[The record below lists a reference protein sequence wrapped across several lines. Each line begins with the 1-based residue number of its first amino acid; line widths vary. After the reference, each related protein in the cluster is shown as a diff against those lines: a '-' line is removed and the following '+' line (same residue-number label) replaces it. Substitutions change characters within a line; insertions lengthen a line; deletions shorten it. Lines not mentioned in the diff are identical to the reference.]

1 MKSLNYAKRMPS
13 KNKIVGKAILFLE
26 IYIHTP
32 CIIMIKEDFMKIYMK
47 QNKALLLFTILT
59 SIIASLGYVFMA
71 VLLQK
76 LLDIAVGKNMQQF
89 IPMVL
94 FSIFYFVMLGIFLY
108 LQSLLSKRITC
119 KIIKQIR
126 SDLFQGTVSQS
137 MEDFG
142 KRNTADYLSIITN
155 DVKMIEDNFLL
166 PLFEVVQY
174 IVIFISSFV
183 LMIYFDVIV
192 TIVVFVAITLMFL
205 VPSLLGKELE
215 KRQNILSSKLADFTA
230 KLKDILSGF
239 EIIKS
244 YSMKQYVIQQ
254 FDKEN
259 SETIHSKYSVD
270 KLFALNEGLSS
281 FLALMVQI
289 VVLFLSA
296 YFIITERIT
305 VGTLLGMVQVSSN
318 LANPLIMIFTNI
330 PKIKSIQPIIEKL
343 TVLSKYGLNEVQKK
357 QSATFNSV
365 VSISNLSFAYEEQ
378 NRVLDKINLHIEK
391 GKKYVIVGK
400 SGCGKTTLVKLLAGY
415 YTEYSGQILYDNT
428 DLNMLN
434 ENDIVQLSSI
444 IHQNIY
450 MFNESI
456 YDNICLH
463 EDYSKESID
472 KAVKNSGLNDVI
484 ERLPEGLLYK
494 VGENGSNLSGG
505 QKQRI
510 AVARALIRNKPILIL
525 DEGTSAID
533 MQTAY
538 DIENHLLKIEGLTI
552 ITITHNL
559 KKELLELYD
568 DIIYMEN
575 GEIIERGTFENL
587 TNAPSRFSKYLTLKK
602 E

>member
-1 MKSLNYAKRMPS
+1 
-13 KNKIVGKAILFLE
+13 
-26 IYIHTP
+26 
-32 CIIMIKEDFMKIYMK
+32 MKIYMK
-47 QNKALLLFTILT
+47 QNKVLLLFTILT

-76 LLDIAVGKNMQQF
+76 LLDIAVEKNMQQF

-126 SDLFQGTVSQS
+126 TDVFKGIVSQS
-137 MEDFG
+137 MGDFG

-166 PLFEVVQY
+166 PFFEVVQY
-174 IVIFISSFV
+174 TVIFISSFV

-215 KRQNILSSKLADFTA
+215 KRQNTLSSQLADFTT

-244 YSMKQYVIQQ
+244 YSMKQYVIQK

-259 SETIHSKYSVD
+259 SDTIHTKYNVD

-305 VGTLLGMVQVSSN
+305 VGILLGMVQVSSN

-343 TVLSKYGLNEVQKK
+343 TVLSKYELNEVPKK

-365 VSISNLSFAYEEQ
+365 VSISNLSFAYEKQ

-415 YTEYSGQILYDNT
+415 YTEYSGKILYDNT
-428 DLNMLN
+428 DLNMMN

-450 MFNESI
+450 MFNESV

-472 KAVKNSGLNDVI
+472 KAVKASGLNDVI
-484 ERLPEGLLYK
+484 EKLPEGLLYEA
-494 VGENGSNLSGG
+494 GENGSNLSGG
-505 QKQRI
+505 QRQRI

-568 DIIYMEN
+568 NIIYMEN
-575 GEIIERGTFENL
+575 GEIIERGTFEEL
-587 TNAPSRFSKYLTLKK
+587 TSVPSRFLKYLTIKK

>member
-1 MKSLNYAKRMPS
+1 
-13 KNKIVGKAILFLE
+13 
-26 IYIHTP
+26 
-32 CIIMIKEDFMKIYMK
+32 MIKEDFMKIYMK
-47 QNKALLLFTILT
+47 QNKVLLLFTILT

-76 LLDIAVGKNMQQF
+76 LLDIAVEKNMQQF

-126 SDLFQGTVSQS
+126 TDVFKGIVSQS
-137 MEDFG
+137 MGDFG

-166 PLFEVVQY
+166 PFFEVVQY
-174 IVIFISSFV
+174 TVIFISSFV

-215 KRQNILSSKLADFTA
+215 KRQNTLSSQLADFTT

-244 YSMKQYVIQQ
+244 YSMKQYVIQK

-259 SETIHSKYSVD
+259 SDTIHTKYSVD

-343 TVLSKYGLNEVQKK
+343 TVLSKYELNEVPKK

-365 VSISNLSFAYEEQ
+365 VSISNLSFAYEKQ

-415 YTEYSGQILYDNT
+415 YTEYSGKILYDNT
-428 DLNMLN
+428 DLNMMN

-450 MFNESI
+450 MFNESV

-472 KAVKNSGLNDVI
+472 RAVKASGLNDVI
-484 ERLPEGLLYK
+484 EKLPEGLLYEA
-494 VGENGSNLSGG
+494 GENGSNLSGG

-568 DIIYMEN
+568 NIIYMEN
-575 GEIIERGTFENL
+575 GEIIERGTFEEL
-587 TNAPSRFSKYLTLKK
+587 TSVPSRFLKYHTIKK

>member
-1 MKSLNYAKRMPS
+1 
-13 KNKIVGKAILFLE
+13 
-26 IYIHTP
+26 
-32 CIIMIKEDFMKIYMK
+32 MKIYMK
-47 QNKALLLFTILT
+47 QNKVLLLFTILT

-76 LLDIAVGKNMQQF
+76 LLDIAVEKNMQQF

-126 SDLFQGTVSQS
+126 TDVFKGIVSQS
-137 MEDFG
+137 MGDFG

-166 PLFEVVQY
+166 PFFEVVQY
-174 IVIFISSFV
+174 TVIFISSFV

-215 KRQNILSSKLADFTA
+215 KRQNTLSSQLADFTT

-244 YSMKQYVIQQ
+244 YSMKQYVIQK

-259 SETIHSKYSVD
+259 SDTIHTKYSVD

-343 TVLSKYGLNEVQKK
+343 TVLSKYELNEVPKK

-365 VSISNLSFAYEEQ
+365 VSISNLSFAYEKQ

-415 YTEYSGQILYDNT
+415 YTEYSGKILYDNT
-428 DLNMLN
+428 DLNMMN

-450 MFNESI
+450 MFNESV

-472 KAVKNSGLNDVI
+472 KAVKASGLNDVI
-484 ERLPEGLLYK
+484 EKLPEGLLYEA
-494 VGENGSNLSGG
+494 GENGSNLSGG

-552 ITITHNL
+552 ITITHNF

-568 DIIYMEN
+568 NIIYMEN
-575 GEIIERGTFENL
+575 GEIIERGTFEEL
-587 TNAPSRFSKYLTLKK
+587 TSVPSRFLKYLTIKK

>member
-1 MKSLNYAKRMPS
+1 MKSLNYAKKMHRE
-13 KNKIVGKAILFLE
+13 NKIVERQFYFLT

-47 QNKALLLFTILT
+47 QNKVLLLFTILT

-76 LLDIAVGKNMQQF
+76 LLDIAVEKNMQQF

-126 SDLFQGTVSQS
+126 TDVFKGIVSQS
-137 MEDFG
+137 MGDFG

-155 DVKMIEDNFLL
+155 DVKIIEDNFLL
-166 PLFEVVQY
+166 PFFEVVQY
-174 IVIFISSFV
+174 TVIFISSFV

-215 KRQNILSSKLADFTA
+215 KRQNTLSSQLADFTT

-244 YSMKQYVIQQ
+244 YSMKQYVIQK

-259 SETIHSKYSVD
+259 SDTIHTKYSVD

-343 TVLSKYGLNEVQKK
+343 TVLSKYELNEVPKK

-365 VSISNLSFAYEEQ
+365 VSISNLSFAYEKQ

-415 YTEYSGQILYDNT
+415 YTEYSG
-428 DLNMLN
+428 
-434 ENDIVQLSSI
+434 
-444 IHQNIY
+444 
-450 MFNESI
+450 
-456 YDNICLH
+456 
-463 EDYSKESID
+463 
-472 KAVKNSGLNDVI
+472 KNPL
-484 ERLPEGLLYK
+484 
-494 VGENGSNLSGG
+494 
-505 QKQRI
+505 
-510 AVARALIRNKPILIL
+510 
-525 DEGTSAID
+525 
-533 MQTAY
+533 
-538 DIENHLLKIEGLTI
+538 
-552 ITITHNL
+552 
-559 KKELLELYD
+559 
-568 DIIYMEN
+568 
-575 GEIIERGTFENL
+575 
-587 TNAPSRFSKYLTLKK
+587 
-602 E
+602 

>member
-1 MKSLNYAKRMPS
+1 MKVYIKQ
-13 KNKIVGKAILFLE
+13 NKILFL
-26 IYIHTP
+26 
-32 CIIMIKEDFMKIYMK
+32 
-47 QNKALLLFTILT
+47 LTILT
-59 SIIASLGYVFMA
+59 SVIASLGYVFMA
-71 VLLQK
+71 ILLQK

-89 IPMVL
+89 IPMVF

-137 MEDFG
+137 MENFG

-174 IVIFISSFV
+174 TVIFISSFV

-215 KRQNILSSKLADFTA
+215 KRQNTLSSQLADFTA

-244 YSMKQYVIQQ
+244 YSMKQYVIQK

-259 SETIHSKYSVD
+259 SDTIHTKYSVD

-343 TVLSKYGLNEVQKK
+343 TVLSKYELNEVPKK

-365 VSISNLSFAYEEQ
+365 VSISNLSFAYEKQ

-415 YTEYSGQILYDNT
+415 YTEYSGKILYDNT
-428 DLNMLN
+428 DLNMMN

-450 MFNESI
+450 MFNESV

-472 KAVKNSGLNDVI
+472 KAVKASGLNDVI
-484 ERLPEGLLYK
+484 EKLPEGLLYEA
-494 VGENGSNLSGG
+494 GENGSNLSGG

-568 DIIYMEN
+568 NIIYMEN
-575 GEIIERGTFENL
+575 GEIIERGTFEEL
-587 TNAPSRFSKYLTLKK
+587 TSVPSRFLKYLTIKK

>member
-1 MKSLNYAKRMPS
+1 
-13 KNKIVGKAILFLE
+13 
-26 IYIHTP
+26 
-32 CIIMIKEDFMKIYMK
+32 MKIYMK
-47 QNKALLLFTILT
+47 QNKVLLLFTILT

-76 LLDIAVGKNMQQF
+76 LLDIAVEKNMQQF

-126 SDLFQGTVSQS
+126 TDVFKGIVSQS
-137 MEDFG
+137 MGDFG

-166 PLFEVVQY
+166 PYFEVVQY
-174 IVIFISSFV
+174 TVIFISSFV

-215 KRQNILSSKLADFTA
+215 KRQNTLSSQLADFTT

-244 YSMKQYVIQQ
+244 YSMKQYVIQK

-259 SETIHSKYSVD
+259 SDTIHTKYNVD

-343 TVLSKYGLNEVQKK
+343 TVLSKYELNEVPKK

-365 VSISNLSFAYEEQ
+365 VSISNLSFAYEKQ

-415 YTEYSGQILYDNT
+415 YTEYSGKILYDNT
-428 DLNMLN
+428 DLNMMN

-450 MFNESI
+450 MFNESV

-472 KAVKNSGLNDVI
+472 KAVKASGLNDVI
-484 ERLPEGLLYK
+484 EKLPEGLLYEA
-494 VGENGSNLSGG
+494 GENGSNLSGG

-568 DIIYMEN
+568 NIIYMEN
-575 GEIIERGTFENL
+575 GEIIERGTFEEL
-587 TNAPSRFSKYLTLKK
+587 TSVPSRFLKYLTIKK

>member
-1 MKSLNYAKRMPS
+1 
-13 KNKIVGKAILFLE
+13 
-26 IYIHTP
+26 
-32 CIIMIKEDFMKIYMK
+32 MIKEDFMKIYMK
-47 QNKALLLFTILT
+47 QNKVLLLLTILT
-59 SIIASLGYVFMA
+59 SVIASLGYVFMA
-71 VLLQK
+71 ILLQK
-76 LLDIAVGKNMQQF
+76 LLDIAVEKNMQQF
-89 IPMVL
+89 VPMVF

-137 MEDFG
+137 MENFE

-174 IVIFISSFV
+174 TVIFISSFV

-215 KRQNILSSKLADFTA
+215 KRQNTLSSQLADFTA

-244 YSMKQYVIQQ
+244 YSMKQYVIQK

-259 SETIHSKYSVD
+259 SDTIHTKYNVD

-343 TVLSKYGLNEVQKK
+343 TVLSKYELNEVPKM

-365 VSISNLSFAYEEQ
+365 VSISNLSFAYEKQ

-415 YTEYSGQILYDNT
+415 YTEYSGKILYDNT
-428 DLNMLN
+428 DLNVLN

-450 MFNESI
+450 MFNESV

-472 KAVKNSGLNDVI
+472 KAVKASGLNDVI
-484 ERLPEGLLYK
+484 EKLPEGLLYEA
-494 VGENGSNLSGG
+494 GENGSNLSGG
-505 QKQRI
+505 QKQRV

-568 DIIYMEN
+568 NIIYMEN
-575 GEIIERGTFENL
+575 GEIIERGTFEEL
-587 TNAPSRFSKYLTLKK
+587 TSVPSRFLKYLTIKK

>member
-1 MKSLNYAKRMPS
+1 
-13 KNKIVGKAILFLE
+13 
-26 IYIHTP
+26 
-32 CIIMIKEDFMKIYMK
+32 MIKEDFMKIYMK
-47 QNKALLLFTILT
+47 QNKVLLLFTILT

-76 LLDIAVGKNMQQF
+76 LLDIAVEKNMQQF

-126 SDLFQGTVSQS
+126 TDVFKGIVSQS
-137 MEDFG
+137 MGDFG

-166 PLFEVVQY
+166 PFFEVVQY
-174 IVIFISSFV
+174 TVIFISSFV

-215 KRQNILSSKLADFTA
+215 KRQNTLSSQLADFTT

-244 YSMKQYVIQQ
+244 YSMKQYVIQK

-259 SETIHSKYSVD
+259 SDTIHTKYSVD

-343 TVLSKYGLNEVQKK
+343 TVLSKYELNEVPKK

-365 VSISNLSFAYEEQ
+365 VSISNLSFAYEKQ

-415 YTEYSGQILYDNT
+415 YTEYSGKILYDNT
-428 DLNMLN
+428 DLNMMN

-450 MFNESI
+450 MFNESV

-472 KAVKNSGLNDVI
+472 KAVKASGLNDVI
-484 ERLPEGLLYK
+484 EKLPEGLLYEA
-494 VGENGSNLSGG
+494 GENGSNLSGG
-505 QKQRI
+505 QKQRV

-568 DIIYMEN
+568 NIIYMEN
-575 GEIIERGTFENL
+575 GEIIERGTFEEL
-587 TNAPSRFSKYLTLKK
+587 TSVPSRFLKYLTIKK

>member
-1 MKSLNYAKRMPS
+1 
-13 KNKIVGKAILFLE
+13 
-26 IYIHTP
+26 
-32 CIIMIKEDFMKIYMK
+32 MKIYMK
-47 QNKALLLFTILT
+47 QNKVLLLFTILT

-76 LLDIAVGKNMQQF
+76 LLDIAVEKNMQQF

-126 SDLFQGTVSQS
+126 TDVFKGIVSQS
-137 MEDFG
+137 MGDFG

-166 PLFEVVQY
+166 PFFEVVQY
-174 IVIFISSFV
+174 TVIFISSFV

-215 KRQNILSSKLADFTA
+215 KRQNTLSSQLADFTT

-244 YSMKQYVIQQ
+244 YSMKQYVIQK

-259 SETIHSKYSVD
+259 SDTIHTKYSVD

-343 TVLSKYGLNEVQKK
+343 TVLSKYELNEVPKK

-365 VSISNLSFAYEEQ
+365 VSISNLSFAYEKQ

-415 YTEYSGQILYDNT
+415 YTEYSGKILYDNT
-428 DLNMLN
+428 DLNMMN

-450 MFNESI
+450 MFNESV

-472 KAVKNSGLNDVI
+472 KAVKASGLNDVI
-484 ERLPEGLLYK
+484 EKLPEGLLYEA
-494 VGENGSNLSGG
+494 GEKGSNLSGG

-575 GEIIERGTFENL
+575 GEIIERGTFEEL
-587 TNAPSRFSKYLTLKK
+587 TSVPSRFLKYLTIKK

>member
-1 MKSLNYAKRMPS
+1 
-13 KNKIVGKAILFLE
+13 
-26 IYIHTP
+26 
-32 CIIMIKEDFMKIYMK
+32 MIKEDFMKIYMK
-47 QNKALLLFTILT
+47 QNKVLLLFTILT

-76 LLDIAVGKNMQQF
+76 LLDIAVEKNMQQF

-126 SDLFQGTVSQS
+126 TDVFKGIVSQS
-137 MEDFG
+137 MGDFG

-166 PLFEVVQY
+166 PFFEVVQY
-174 IVIFISSFV
+174 TVIFISSFV

-215 KRQNILSSKLADFTA
+215 KRQNTLSSQLADFTT

-244 YSMKQYVIQQ
+244 YSMKQYVIQK

-259 SETIHSKYSVD
+259 SDTIHTKYSVD

-343 TVLSKYGLNEVQKK
+343 TVLSKYELNEVPKK

-365 VSISNLSFAYEEQ
+365 VSISNLSFAYEKQ

-400 SGCGKTTLVKLLAGY
+400 SGCGKTSLVKLLAGY
-415 YTEYSGQILYDNT
+415 YTEYSGKILYDNT
-428 DLNMLN
+428 DLNMMN

-450 MFNESI
+450 MFNESV
-456 YDNICLH
+456 YDNICLY

-472 KAVKNSGLNDVI
+472 KAVKASGLNDVI
-484 ERLPEGLLYK
+484 EKLPEGLLYEA
-494 VGENGSNLSGG
+494 GENGSNLSGG

-568 DIIYMEN
+568 NIIYMEN
-575 GEIIERGTFENL
+575 GEIIERGTFEEL
-587 TNAPSRFSKYLTLKK
+587 TSVPSRFLKYLTIKK

>member
-1 MKSLNYAKRMPS
+1 
-13 KNKIVGKAILFLE
+13 
-26 IYIHTP
+26 
-32 CIIMIKEDFMKIYMK
+32 MKIYMK
-47 QNKALLLFTILT
+47 QNKVLLLFTILT

-76 LLDIAVGKNMQQF
+76 LLDIAVEKNMQQF

-126 SDLFQGTVSQS
+126 TDVFKGIVSQS
-137 MEDFG
+137 MGDFG

-166 PLFEVVQY
+166 PFFEVVQY
-174 IVIFISSFV
+174 TVIFISSFV

-215 KRQNILSSKLADFTA
+215 KRQNTLSSQLADFTT

-244 YSMKQYVIQQ
+244 YSMKQYVIQK

-259 SETIHSKYSVD
+259 SDTIHTKYSVD

-343 TVLSKYGLNEVQKK
+343 TVLSKYELNEVPKK

-365 VSISNLSFAYEEQ
+365 VSISNLSFAYEKQ
-378 NRVLDKINLHIEK
+378 DRVLDKINLHIEK

-415 YTEYSGQILYDNT
+415 YTEYSGKILYDNT
-428 DLNMLN
+428 DLNMMN

-450 MFNESI
+450 MFNESV

-472 KAVKNSGLNDVI
+472 KAVKASGLNDVI
-484 ERLPEGLLYK
+484 EKLPEGLLYEA
-494 VGENGSNLSGG
+494 GENGSNLSGG

-568 DIIYMEN
+568 NIIYMEN
-575 GEIIERGTFENL
+575 GEIIERGTFEEL
-587 TNAPSRFSKYLTLKK
+587 TSVPSRFLKYLTIKK

>member
-1 MKSLNYAKRMPS
+1 
-13 KNKIVGKAILFLE
+13 
-26 IYIHTP
+26 
-32 CIIMIKEDFMKIYMK
+32 MKIYMK
-47 QNKALLLFTILT
+47 QNKVLLLFTILT

-76 LLDIAVGKNMQQF
+76 LLDIAVEKNMQQF

-126 SDLFQGTVSQS
+126 TDVFKGIVSQS
-137 MEDFG
+137 MGDFG

-166 PLFEVVQY
+166 PFFEVVQY
-174 IVIFISSFV
+174 TVIFISSFV

-215 KRQNILSSKLADFTA
+215 KRQNTLSSQLADFTT

-244 YSMKQYVIQQ
+244 YSMKQYVIQK

-259 SETIHSKYSVD
+259 SDTIHTKYSVD

-343 TVLSKYGLNEVQKK
+343 TVLSKYELNEVPKK

-365 VSISNLSFAYEEQ
+365 VSISNLSFAYEKQ

-415 YTEYSGQILYDNT
+415 YTEYSGKILYDNT
-428 DLNMLN
+428 DLNMMN

-450 MFNESI
+450 MFNESV

-472 KAVKNSGLNDVI
+472 KAVKASGLNDVI
-484 ERLPEGLLYK
+484 EKLPEGLLYEA
-494 VGENGSNLSGG
+494 GENGSNLSGG

-575 GEIIERGTFENL
+575 GEIIERGTFEEL
-587 TNAPSRFSKYLTLKK
+587 TSVPSRFLKYLTIKK

>member
-1 MKSLNYAKRMPS
+1 
-13 KNKIVGKAILFLE
+13 
-26 IYIHTP
+26 
-32 CIIMIKEDFMKIYMK
+32 MKIYMK
-47 QNKALLLFTILT
+47 QNKVLLLFTILT

-76 LLDIAVGKNMQQF
+76 LLDIAVEKNMQQF

-126 SDLFQGTVSQS
+126 TDVFKGIVSQS
-137 MEDFG
+137 MGDFG

-166 PLFEVVQY
+166 PFFEVVQY
-174 IVIFISSFV
+174 TVIFISSFV

-215 KRQNILSSKLADFTA
+215 KRQNTLSSQLADFTT

-244 YSMKQYVIQQ
+244 YSMKQYVIQK

-259 SETIHSKYSVD
+259 SDTIHTKYSVD

-343 TVLSKYGLNEVQKK
+343 TVLSKYELNEVPKK

-365 VSISNLSFAYEEQ
+365 VSISNLSFAYEKQ

-415 YTEYSGQILYDNT
+415 YTEYSGKILYDNT
-428 DLNMLN
+428 DLNMMN

-450 MFNESI
+450 MFNESV

-472 KAVKNSGLNDVI
+472 KAVKASGLNDVI
-484 ERLPEGLLYK
+484 EKLPEGLLYEA
-494 VGENGSNLSGG
+494 GENGSNLSGG

-568 DIIYMEN
+568 NIIYMEN
-575 GEIIERGTFENL
+575 GEIIERGTFEEL
-587 TNAPSRFSKYLTLKK
+587 TSVPSRFLKYLTIKK

>member
-1 MKSLNYAKRMPS
+1 
-13 KNKIVGKAILFLE
+13 
-26 IYIHTP
+26 
-32 CIIMIKEDFMKIYMK
+32 MIKEDFMKIYMK
-47 QNKALLLFTILT
+47 QNKVLLLFTILT

-76 LLDIAVGKNMQQF
+76 LLDIAVEKNMQQF

-126 SDLFQGTVSQS
+126 TDVFKGIVSQS
-137 MEDFG
+137 MGDFG

-166 PLFEVVQY
+166 PFFEVVQY
-174 IVIFISSFV
+174 TVIFISSFV

-215 KRQNILSSKLADFTA
+215 KRQNTLSSQLADFTT

-244 YSMKQYVIQQ
+244 YSMKQYVIQK

-259 SETIHSKYSVD
+259 SDTIHTKYSVD

-343 TVLSKYGLNEVQKK
+343 TVLSKYELNEVPKK

-365 VSISNLSFAYEEQ
+365 VSISNLSFAYEKQ

-415 YTEYSGQILYDNT
+415 YTEYSGKILYDNT
-428 DLNMLN
+428 DLNMMN

-450 MFNESI
+450 MFNESV

-472 KAVKNSGLNDVI
+472 KAVKASGLNDVI
-484 ERLPEGLLYK
+484 EKLPEGLLYEA
-494 VGENGSNLSGG
+494 GENGSNLSGG

-538 DIENHLLKIEGLTI
+538 DIENHLLKIAGLTI

-568 DIIYMEN
+568 NIIYMEN
-575 GEIIERGTFENL
+575 GEIIERGTFEEL
-587 TNAPSRFSKYLTLKK
+587 TSVPSRFLKYLTIKK

>member
-1 MKSLNYAKRMPS
+1 
-13 KNKIVGKAILFLE
+13 
-26 IYIHTP
+26 
-32 CIIMIKEDFMKIYMK
+32 MIKEDFMKIYMK
-47 QNKALLLFTILT
+47 QNKVLLLFTILT

-76 LLDIAVGKNMQQF
+76 LLDIAVEKNMQQF

-126 SDLFQGTVSQS
+126 TDVFKGIISQS
-137 MEDFG
+137 MGDFG

-166 PLFEVVQY
+166 PFFEVVQY
-174 IVIFISSFV
+174 TVIFISSFV

-215 KRQNILSSKLADFTA
+215 KRQNTLSSQLADFTT

-244 YSMKQYVIQQ
+244 YSMKQYVIQK

-259 SETIHSKYSVD
+259 SDTIHTKYSVD

-343 TVLSKYGLNEVQKK
+343 TVLSKYELNEVPKK

-365 VSISNLSFAYEEQ
+365 VSISNLSFAYEKQ

-415 YTEYSGQILYDNT
+415 YTEYSGKILYDNT
-428 DLNMLN
+428 DLNMMN

-450 MFNESI
+450 MFNESV

-472 KAVKNSGLNDVI
+472 KAVKASGLNDVI
-484 ERLPEGLLYK
+484 EKLPEGLLYEA
-494 VGENGSNLSGG
+494 GENGSNLSGG

-568 DIIYMEN
+568 NIIYMEN
-575 GEIIERGTFENL
+575 GEIIERGTFEEL
-587 TNAPSRFSKYLTLKK
+587 TSVPSRFLKYLTIKK

>member
-1 MKSLNYAKRMPS
+1 
-13 KNKIVGKAILFLE
+13 
-26 IYIHTP
+26 
-32 CIIMIKEDFMKIYMK
+32 MIKEDFMKIYTK
-47 QNKALLLFTILT
+47 QNKVLLLFTILT

-76 LLDIAVGKNMQQF
+76 LLDIAVEKNMQQF

-126 SDLFQGTVSQS
+126 TDVFKGIVSQS
-137 MEDFG
+137 MGDFG

-166 PLFEVVQY
+166 PFFEVVQY
-174 IVIFISSFV
+174 TVIFISSFV

-215 KRQNILSSKLADFTA
+215 KRQNTLSSQLADFTT

-244 YSMKQYVIQQ
+244 YSMKQYVIQK

-259 SETIHSKYSVD
+259 SDTIHTKYSVD

-281 FLALMVQI
+281 FLALMAQI

-343 TVLSKYGLNEVQKK
+343 TVLSKYELNEVPKK

-365 VSISNLSFAYEEQ
+365 VSISNLSFAYEKQ

-415 YTEYSGQILYDNT
+415 YTEYSGKILYDNT
-428 DLNMLN
+428 DLNMMN

-450 MFNESI
+450 MFNESV

-472 KAVKNSGLNDVI
+472 KAVKASGLNDVI
-484 ERLPEGLLYK
+484 EKLPEGLLYEA
-494 VGENGSNLSGG
+494 GENGSNLSGG

-568 DIIYMEN
+568 NIIYMEN
-575 GEIIERGTFENL
+575 GEIIERGTFEEL
-587 TNAPSRFSKYLTLKK
+587 TSVPSRFLKYLTIKK

>member
-1 MKSLNYAKRMPS
+1 
-13 KNKIVGKAILFLE
+13 
-26 IYIHTP
+26 
-32 CIIMIKEDFMKIYMK
+32 MKIYMK
-47 QNKALLLFTILT
+47 QNKVLLLFTILT

-76 LLDIAVGKNMQQF
+76 LLDIAVEKNMQQF

-126 SDLFQGTVSQS
+126 TDVFKGIVSQS
-137 MEDFG
+137 MGDFG

-166 PLFEVVQY
+166 PFFEVVQY
-174 IVIFISSFV
+174 TVIFISSFV

-215 KRQNILSSKLADFTA
+215 KRQNTLSSQLADFTT

-244 YSMKQYVIQQ
+244 YSMKQYVIQK

-259 SETIHSKYSVD
+259 SDTIHTKYSVD

-281 FLALMVQI
+281 FLALMAQI

-343 TVLSKYGLNEVQKK
+343 TVLSKYELNEVPKK

-365 VSISNLSFAYEEQ
+365 VSISNLSFAYEKQ

-415 YTEYSGQILYDNT
+415 YTEYSGKILYDNT
-428 DLNMLN
+428 DLNMMN

-450 MFNESI
+450 MFNESV

-472 KAVKNSGLNDVI
+472 KAVKASGLNDVI
-484 ERLPEGLLYK
+484 EKLPEGLLYEA
-494 VGENGSNLSGG
+494 GENGSNLSGG

-568 DIIYMEN
+568 NIIYMEN
-575 GEIIERGTFENL
+575 GEIIERGTFEEL
-587 TNAPSRFSKYLTLKK
+587 TSVPSRFLKYLTIKK

>member
-1 MKSLNYAKRMPS
+1 
-13 KNKIVGKAILFLE
+13 
-26 IYIHTP
+26 
-32 CIIMIKEDFMKIYMK
+32 MKIYMK
-47 QNKALLLFTILT
+47 QNKVLLLFTILT

-76 LLDIAVGKNMQQF
+76 LLDIAVEKNMQQF

-126 SDLFQGTVSQS
+126 TDVFKGIVSQS
-137 MEDFG
+137 MGDFG

-166 PLFEVVQY
+166 PFFEVVQY
-174 IVIFISSFV
+174 TVIFISSFV

-215 KRQNILSSKLADFTA
+215 KRQNTLSSQLADFTT

-244 YSMKQYVIQQ
+244 YSMKQYVIQK

-259 SETIHSKYSVD
+259 SDTIHTKYSVD
-270 KLFALNEGLSS
+270 RLFALNEGLSS

-343 TVLSKYGLNEVQKK
+343 TVLSKYELNEVPKK

-365 VSISNLSFAYEEQ
+365 VSISNLSFAYEKQ

-415 YTEYSGQILYDNT
+415 YTEYSGKILYDNT
-428 DLNMLN
+428 DLNMMN

-450 MFNESI
+450 MFNESV

-472 KAVKNSGLNDVI
+472 KAVKASGLNDVI
-484 ERLPEGLLYK
+484 EKLPEGLLYEA
-494 VGENGSNLSGG
+494 GENGSNLSGG

-568 DIIYMEN
+568 NIIYMEN
-575 GEIIERGTFENL
+575 GEIIERGTFEEL
-587 TNAPSRFSKYLTLKK
+587 TSVPSRFLKYLTIKK

>member
-1 MKSLNYAKRMPS
+1 
-13 KNKIVGKAILFLE
+13 
-26 IYIHTP
+26 
-32 CIIMIKEDFMKIYMK
+32 MIKEDFMKIYMK
-47 QNKALLLFTILT
+47 QNKVLLLFTILT

-76 LLDIAVGKNMQQF
+76 LLDIAVEKNMQQF

-126 SDLFQGTVSQS
+126 TDVFKGIVSQS

-166 PLFEVVQY
+166 PFFEVVQY
-174 IVIFISSFV
+174 TVIFISSFV

-215 KRQNILSSKLADFTA
+215 KRQNTLSSQLADFTT

-244 YSMKQYVIQQ
+244 YSMKQYVIQK

-259 SETIHSKYSVD
+259 SDTIHTKYSVD

-343 TVLSKYGLNEVQKK
+343 TVLSKYELNEVPKK

-365 VSISNLSFAYEEQ
+365 VSISNLSFAYEKQ

-415 YTEYSGQILYDNT
+415 YTEYSGKILYDNT
-428 DLNMLN
+428 DLNMMN

-450 MFNESI
+450 MFNESV

-472 KAVKNSGLNDVI
+472 KAVKASGLNDVI
-484 ERLPEGLLYK
+484 EKLPEGLLYEA
-494 VGENGSNLSGG
+494 GENGSNLSGG

-568 DIIYMEN
+568 NIIYMEN
-575 GEIIERGTFENL
+575 GEIIERGTFEEL
-587 TNAPSRFSKYLTLKK
+587 TSVPSRFLKYLTIKN

>member
-1 MKSLNYAKRMPS
+1 
-13 KNKIVGKAILFLE
+13 
-26 IYIHTP
+26 
-32 CIIMIKEDFMKIYMK
+32 MIKEDFMKIYMK
-47 QNKALLLFTILT
+47 QNKVLLLFTILT

-76 LLDIAVGKNMQQF
+76 LLDIAVEKNMQQF

-126 SDLFQGTVSQS
+126 TDVFKGIVSQS
-137 MEDFG
+137 MGDFG

-166 PLFEVVQY
+166 PFFEVVQY
-174 IVIFISSFV
+174 TVIFISSFV

-215 KRQNILSSKLADFTA
+215 KRQNTLSSQLADFTT

-244 YSMKQYVIQQ
+244 YSMKQYVIQK

-259 SETIHSKYSVD
+259 SDTIHTKYSVD

-296 YFIITERIT
+296 YFIITEHIT

-343 TVLSKYGLNEVQKK
+343 TVLSKYELNEVPKK

-365 VSISNLSFAYEEQ
+365 VSISNLSFAYEKQ

-415 YTEYSGQILYDNT
+415 YTEYSGKILYDNT
-428 DLNMLN
+428 DLNMMN

-450 MFNESI
+450 MFNESV

-472 KAVKNSGLNDVI
+472 KAVKASGLNDVI
-484 ERLPEGLLYK
+484 EKLPEGLLYEA
-494 VGENGSNLSGG
+494 GENGSNLSGG

-568 DIIYMEN
+568 NIIYMEN
-575 GEIIERGTFENL
+575 GEIIERGTFEEL
-587 TNAPSRFSKYLTLKK
+587 TSVPSRFLKYLTIKK

>member
-1 MKSLNYAKRMPS
+1 MKSLNCAKRMPS
-13 KNKIVGKAILFLE
+13 KNKIVGKAILFLD

-32 CIIMIKEDFMKIYMK
+32 CIIMIKEDFMKFYIK
-47 QNKALLLFTILT
+47 QNKVLFLLTILT
-59 SIIASLGYVFMA
+59 SVITSLGYVFMA
-71 VLLQK
+71 ILLQK
-76 LLDIAVGKNMQQF
+76 LLDIAVEKNMQQF
-89 IPMVL
+89 ITMVL

-108 LQSLLSKRITC
+108 LQSLLSKRIIR
-119 KIIKQIR
+119 KIIGQIR
-126 SDLFQGTVSQS
+126 SDVFKGTVSQG

-142 KRNTADYLSIITN
+142 KKNTADYISIITN

-174 IVIFISSFV
+174 TVIFISSFV
-183 LMIYFDVIV
+183 LMIYFNVIV
-192 TIVVFVAITLMFL
+192 TVFVFITIAMMFL

-244 YSMKQYVIQQ
+244 YSMKQYVVQQ

-259 SETIHSKYSVD
+259 NETIHSKYRVD

-296 YFIITERIT
+296 YFIITGRIT

-343 TVLSKYGLNEVQKK
+343 TVLSKYGLNEAQKK

-415 YTEYSGQILYDNT
+415 YTEYSGQILYDNA

-484 ERLPEGLLYK
+484 EKLPEGLLYK

-575 GEIIERGTFENL
+575 GEIIERGTFESL
-587 TNAPSRFSKYLTLKK
+587 TNEPSRFSKYLTLKK

>member
-1 MKSLNYAKRMPS
+1 
-13 KNKIVGKAILFLE
+13 
-26 IYIHTP
+26 
-32 CIIMIKEDFMKIYMK
+32 MKIYMK
-47 QNKALLLFTILT
+47 QNKVLLLFTILT

-76 LLDIAVGKNMQQF
+76 LLDIAVEKNMQQF

-126 SDLFQGTVSQS
+126 TDVFKGIVSQS
-137 MEDFG
+137 MGDFG

-166 PLFEVVQY
+166 PFFEVVQY
-174 IVIFISSFV
+174 TVIFISSFV

-215 KRQNILSSKLADFTA
+215 KRQNTLSSQLADFTT

-244 YSMKQYVIQQ
+244 YSMKQYVIQK
-254 FDKEN
+254 FDEEN
-259 SETIHSKYSVD
+259 SDTIHTKYSVD

-343 TVLSKYGLNEVQKK
+343 TVLSKYELNEVPKK

-365 VSISNLSFAYEEQ
+365 VSISNLSFAYEKQ

-415 YTEYSGQILYDNT
+415 YTEYSGKILYDNT
-428 DLNMLN
+428 DLNMMN

-450 MFNESI
+450 MFNESV

-472 KAVKNSGLNDVI
+472 KAVKASGLNDVI
-484 ERLPEGLLYK
+484 EKLPEGLLYEA
-494 VGENGSNLSGG
+494 GENGSNLSGG

-568 DIIYMEN
+568 NIIYMEN
-575 GEIIERGTFENL
+575 GEIIERGTFEEL
-587 TNAPSRFSKYLTLKK
+587 TSVPSRFLKYLTIKK

>member
-1 MKSLNYAKRMPS
+1 
-13 KNKIVGKAILFLE
+13 
-26 IYIHTP
+26 
-32 CIIMIKEDFMKIYMK
+32 MIKEDFMKIYMK
-47 QNKALLLFTILT
+47 QNKVLLLFTILT

-76 LLDIAVGKNMQQF
+76 LLDIAVEKNMQQF

-126 SDLFQGTVSQS
+126 TDVFKGIVSQS
-137 MEDFG
+137 MGDFG

-166 PLFEVVQY
+166 PFFEVVQY
-174 IVIFISSFV
+174 TVIFISSFV

-205 VPSLLGKELE
+205 VPGLLGKELE
-215 KRQNILSSKLADFTA
+215 KRQNTLSSQLADFTT

-244 YSMKQYVIQQ
+244 YSMKQYVIQK

-259 SETIHSKYSVD
+259 SDTIHTKYSVD

-343 TVLSKYGLNEVQKK
+343 TVLSKYELNEVPKK

-365 VSISNLSFAYEEQ
+365 VSISNLSFAYEKQ

-415 YTEYSGQILYDNT
+415 YTEYSGKILYDNT
-428 DLNMLN
+428 DLNMMN

-450 MFNESI
+450 MFNESV

-472 KAVKNSGLNDVI
+472 KAVKASGLNDVI
-484 ERLPEGLLYK
+484 EKLPEGLLYEA
-494 VGENGSNLSGG
+494 GENGSNLSGG

-575 GEIIERGTFENL
+575 GEIIERGTFEEL
-587 TNAPSRFSKYLTLKK
+587 TSVPSRFLKYLTIKK

>member
-1 MKSLNYAKRMPS
+1 
-13 KNKIVGKAILFLE
+13 
-26 IYIHTP
+26 
-32 CIIMIKEDFMKIYMK
+32 MIKEDFMKIYMK
-47 QNKALLLFTILT
+47 QNKVLLLFTILT

-76 LLDIAVGKNMQQF
+76 LLDIAVEKNMQQF

-126 SDLFQGTVSQS
+126 TDVFKGIVSQS
-137 MEDFG
+137 MGDFG

-166 PLFEVVQY
+166 PFFEVVQY
-174 IVIFISSFV
+174 TVIFISSFV

-215 KRQNILSSKLADFTA
+215 KRQNTLSSQLADFTT

-244 YSMKQYVIQQ
+244 YSMKPYVIQK

-259 SETIHSKYSVD
+259 SDTIHTKYSVD

-343 TVLSKYGLNEVQKK
+343 TVLSKYELNEVPKK

-365 VSISNLSFAYEEQ
+365 VSISNLSFAYEKQ

-400 SGCGKTTLVKLLAGY
+400 SGCGKTTLVKLLVGY
-415 YTEYSGQILYDNT
+415 YTEYSGKILYDNT
-428 DLNMLN
+428 DLNMMN

-450 MFNESI
+450 MFNESV

-472 KAVKNSGLNDVI
+472 KAVKASGLNDVI
-484 ERLPEGLLYK
+484 EKLPEGLLYEA
-494 VGENGSNLSGG
+494 GENGSNLSGG

-568 DIIYMEN
+568 NIIYMEN
-575 GEIIERGTFENL
+575 GEIIERGTFEEL
-587 TNAPSRFSKYLTLKK
+587 TSVPSRFLKYLTIKK